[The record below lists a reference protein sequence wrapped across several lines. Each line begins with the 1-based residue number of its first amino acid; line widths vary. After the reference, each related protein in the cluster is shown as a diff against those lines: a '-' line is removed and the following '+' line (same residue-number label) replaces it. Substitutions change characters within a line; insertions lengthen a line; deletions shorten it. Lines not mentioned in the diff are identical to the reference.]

1 MTLQAYILCL
11 ISFWSRLLL
20 QPGQNSISL
29 DSRNR
34 RLGLSQAPLG
44 ASRQPQNK
52 QFAIA
57 LHEHSVAAKIRT
69 AHLHFA
75 HPKAKLVFSEVDP
88 LDNSLLLDTHHQ
100 PLE

>member
-29 DSRNR
+29 GRNR

-75 HPKAKLVFSEVDP
+75 PHPKA
-88 LDNSLLLDTHHQ
+88 
-100 PLE
+100 